1 MRFFAIAQND
11 RSRRISQIK
20 DFRMFIKPD
29 YNYNNIYE
37 IDLEELKSLGIN
49 ALLFDLDS
57 TLMGSKTGCYT
68 PKTLA
73 WLENVKKDF
82 FVGVVSNNTNPDY
95 IRKVTECS
103 EFPVVFSAHKPDIK
117 VAKEFMVKFNLKPET
132 TVFVGDR
139 PLTDIVC
146 GNRLGCRTILVDS
159 ITAEIEKPIVRFAR
173 WLERCTVK
181 KN

>member
-1 MRFFAIAQND
+1 
-11 RSRRISQIK
+11 
-20 DFRMFIKPD
+20 MFIKPD
-29 YNYNNIYE
+29 YNIKNIYE
-37 IDLEELKSLGIN
+37 INLEDLKNQGVK

-82 FVGVVSNNTNPDY
+82 FVGVVSNNKNSDY
-95 IRKVTECS
+95 IRKVTDCS
-103 EFPVVFSAHKPDIK
+103 DFPVVFGACKPDIK
-117 VAKEFMVKFNLKPET
+117 VATNFMKEYNLLPET

-139 PLTDIVC
+139 PLTDIIC
-146 GNRLGCRTILVDS
+146 GKRLGCKTILVDS
-159 ITAEIEKPIVRFAR
+159 ITAEIEKPIVRLAR
-173 WLERCTVK
+173 WLERCTVN

>member
-1 MRFFAIAQND
+1 
-11 RSRRISQIK
+11 
-20 DFRMFIKPD
+20 MFIKPD
-29 YNYNNIYE
+29 YNIKNIYE
-37 IDLEELKSLGIN
+37 INLEDLKNQGVK

-82 FVGVVSNNTNPDY
+82 FVGVVSNNKNPDY
-95 IRKVTECS
+95 IRKVTDCS
-103 EFPVVFSAHKPDIK
+103 DFPVVFGACKPDIK
-117 VAKEFMVKFNLKPET
+117 VATNFMKEYNLLPEI

-139 PLTDIVC
+139 PLTDIIC
-146 GNRLGCRTILVDS
+146 GKRLGCKTILVDS
-159 ITAEIEKPIVRFAR
+159 ITAEIEKPIVRLAR
-173 WLERCTVK
+173 WLERCTVN